1 MGSDLDDQVVG
12 ERDNSDENGDCS
24 PQTYATEED
33 RMAAFLE
40 FQAQQNKVLARQ
52 HADDDEHALKYQ
64 KMLALEIEVDLKVN
78 DAIRHAETEIQ
89 EAKVE
94 I

>member
-1 MGSDLDDQVVG
+1 MVESVSPVKKAPSIAIIRMGSDLDDQVVG

-40 FQAQQNKVLARQ
+40 F
-52 HADDDEHALKYQ
+52 
-64 KMLALEIEVDLKVN
+64 
-78 DAIRHAETEIQ
+78 
-89 EAKVE
+89 
-94 I
+94 